1 MNRRRQA
8 GLSLVELMIAITIG
22 MVLAIVAANAYMSAS
37 TAQSA
42 QTDITRIQESARF
55 TFDLFA
61 REARLAGY
69 RNNAVAGA
77 QWLTF
82 DTSAASTSYISGTN
96 DAATVDL
103 GGGVIPTVLN
113 TSDTVT
119 FRYYGHDNPDTV
131 TPPGTADGSVVDCQG
146 NSVRRDDMLTETLYV
161 AADATNNNEPT
172 LFCGSVLVP
181 FTGATTRVQV
191 PLIPGVESL
200 QLLYGEDTDGDGV
213 INRYVPIQSVSDLG
227 AIKAIWVSVVIR
239 APGSSAPAAQSLVFN
254 HFGVTYAPGATAPG
268 GDAGSV
274 FTGPNDA
281 RPRRV
286 LSTVVALRNNL

>member
-1 MNRRRQA
+1 M
-8 GLSLVELMIAITIG
+8 
-22 MVLAIVAANAYMSAS
+22 
-37 TAQSA
+37 
-42 QTDITRIQESARF
+42 
-55 TFDLFA
+55 
-61 REARLAGY
+61 
-69 RNNAVAGA
+69 
-77 QWLTF
+77 
-82 DTSAASTSYISGTN
+82 
-96 DAATVDL
+96 DL
-103 GGGVIPTVLN
+103 GGGIIPTVLN

-254 HFGVTYAPGATAPG
+254 HFGVTYAPGTFGTSSAALVGVPAAKQFRMTVQSLAGAVTLANYSYTLAPAGNRTGIAESGTAINSTAPTTIRNVNYG
-268 GDAGSV
+268 YDHLYRLKSETISGAC
-274 FTGPNDA
+274 
-281 RPRRV
+281 PRGRAD
-286 LSTVVALRNNL
+286 ALRGRRWRRRRSRCDDG